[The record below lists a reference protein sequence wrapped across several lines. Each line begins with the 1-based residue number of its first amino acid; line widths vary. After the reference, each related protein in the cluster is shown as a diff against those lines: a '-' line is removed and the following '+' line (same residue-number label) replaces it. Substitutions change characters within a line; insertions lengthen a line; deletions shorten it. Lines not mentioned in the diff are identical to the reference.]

1 MKKIGQ
7 YLLMFWLFG
16 GGFVI
21 SLGCLIMSW
30 KIALGVFCA
39 WGCTWIASMIY
50 WGFKARVLYLIEKDK
65 KAKQPTG
72 SPPDSIAE
80 AVARGLKE
88 GSEDYAR
95 RHPRN

>member
-21 SLGCLIMSW
+21 SLGCFILSW
-30 KIALGVFCA
+30 KIALGVFCV

-50 WGFKARVLYLIEKDK
+50 WGFKAKILYLIEKDK
-65 KAKQPTG
+65 KDKQPPVG
-72 SPPDSIAE
+72 SIAE
-80 AVARGLKE
+80 AVAKGLKE
-88 GSEDYAR
+88 GVEDAR
-95 RHPRN
+95 RCSRN